1 MTMNKTVKYVLSGF
15 AASLVGIG
23 LSRFAYTPATPY
35 LINQGWLDENH
46 IFWVGSANFLGYF
59 IGAFS
64 SPYILRLTSPRYAL
78 RLAFFMS
85 GLSFLCCCYP
95 YGSLWFMI
103 WRFIVGFSGGVLTAV
118 AAPTLLSAIDP
129 KDRAR
134 SGGIMFSG
142 VGLGLLL
149 SALFTP
155 MIASIKVYY
164 YWGALFLITLIFF
177 IITYQFIPNTNFEH
191 IKKSYKSKRIDYFIY
206 LTYGIN
212 AAAFMPYI
220 LFLVNFVLLRT
231 IPSTYFA
238 SIIWLVYA
246 FGAFLGVIILGIAA
260 KKTSYRSVIF
270 LMNFVQLFASF
281 LLLLFPDLK
290 ITLLLLALIM
300 GAATPGI
307 VPLYLGL
314 IGELSSSDPQI
325 QQIIWSRA
333 VSAFALSQAI
343 AAYMF
348 TWLFYIIEN
357 YILIFS
363 ISSFL
368 FFILCVWFIQE
379 RYYGYKQKK
388 NH

>member
-1 MTMNKTVKYVLSGF
+1 MNKTVKYVLSGF

-23 LSRFAYTPATPY
+23 LSRFAYTPAMPY
-35 LINQGWLDENH
+35 LISQGWLDENH
-46 IFWVGSANFLGYF
+46 VFLVGSASFLGYF

-85 GLSFLCCCYP
+85 GLAFLCCCYP
-95 YGSLWFMI
+95 YGTLWFMM
-103 WRFIVGFSGGVLTAV
+103 WRFIVGLSGGVLTAV

-142 VGLGLLL
+142 AGLGLLL

-155 MIASIKVYY
+155 VIASIKVYY
-164 YWGALFLITLIFF
+164 YWGALFLITLVFF
-177 IITYQFIPNTNFEH
+177 TITYRFMPNTNFEH
-191 IKKSYKSKRIDYFIY
+191 IKKTYKSKRIDYFLY
-206 LTYGIN
+206 FTYGIN
-212 AAAFMPYI
+212 VAALMPYI

-231 IPSTYFA
+231 IPLTYFA

-246 FGAFLGVIILGIAA
+246 FGAFLGTIILGIAA
-260 KKTSYRSVIF
+260 KRTSYRSAILF
-270 LMNFVQLFASF
+270 TNFVQLFASL

-290 ITLLLLALIM
+290 IALSLSAFIM

-314 IGELSSSDPQI
+314 IGELSSSDSQI

-348 TWLFYIIEN
+348 TWLFYVTEN
-357 YILIFS
+357 YTLIFS
-363 ISSFL
+363 ISAFL
-368 FFILCVWFIQE
+368 LFILCVWFIQE
-379 RYYGYKQKK
+379 GHYGYKQKK
-388 NH
+388 NY